1 MARISK
7 IVTKTGDGGQTGLGD
22 GERVKKYN
30 PRVQA
35 YGEVDEANSAIGLSL
50 SLGACPKEYLQVV
63 QNDLFDIGG
72 DLCFPE
78 SKNKKFIFSERR
90 LGVLEKK
97 IEEESKD
104 LKPLENFILPGGMPP
119 AAALH
124 LARCIVRRAERSF
137 WELAD
142 KENPN
147 PAIGKYLNR
156 LSDYLFILARK
167 NGGEGQSTWDM
178 GD

>member
-7 IVTKTGDGGQTGLGD
+7 IVTKTGDSGETGLGN
-22 GERVKKYN
+22 GERVKKHN

-35 YGEVDEANSAIGLSL
+35 YGEIDEANSAIGLSL
-50 SLGACPKEYLQVV
+50 SLGASPKKYLGIV

-78 SKNKKFIFSERR
+78 SKNKKFIFSEKQ
-90 LGVLEKK
+90 LGILEKN
-97 IEEESKD
+97 IEEESRD
-104 LKPLENFILPGGMPP
+104 LKPLENFIIPGGMPP

-142 KENPN
+142 SESPN
-147 PAIGKYLNR
+147 PVIGRYLNR

-167 NGGEGQSTWDM
+167 NGGESQSTWDM
-178 GD
+178 GN